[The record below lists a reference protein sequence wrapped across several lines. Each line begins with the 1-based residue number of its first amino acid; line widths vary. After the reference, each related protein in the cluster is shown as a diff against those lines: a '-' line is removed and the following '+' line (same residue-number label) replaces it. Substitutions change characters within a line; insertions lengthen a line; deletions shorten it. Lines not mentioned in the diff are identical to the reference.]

1 MDLYSP
7 LRGAGSVSSHQNS
20 EAGVSSAGYGST
32 YNDQFITGRGYE
44 VEQAEED
51 NRSQHSEDHRT
62 GPSLHNPV
70 GRSNNQY
77 SDRPTSY
84 ENRRHSQGGNS
95 TRQKHRESGVSLHHS
110 SNRDNY
116 NSSHVKDPAASSPCS
131 SSLASSDG
139 EEEGEADEPIIELL
153 ERERK

>member
-32 YNDQFITGRGYE
+32 YNDQFLTGRGYE

-51 NRSQHSEDHRT
+51 NRSLHSEDHRT
-62 GPSLHNPV
+62 GPPQNLV

-77 SDRPTSY
+77 SDRPISY
-84 ENRRHSQGGNS
+84 ENRRHSQGGSSS

-110 SNRDNY
+110 SRDNY
-116 NSSHVKDPAASSPCS
+116 NSSHLKDPTAGSPSSS